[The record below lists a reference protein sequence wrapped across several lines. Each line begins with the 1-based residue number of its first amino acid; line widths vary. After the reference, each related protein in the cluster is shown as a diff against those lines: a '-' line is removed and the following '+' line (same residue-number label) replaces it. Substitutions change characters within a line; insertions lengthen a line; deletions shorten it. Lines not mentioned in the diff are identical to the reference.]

1 MTDPVPFT
9 VREPVLEP
17 DAVRLVTR
25 DGPIVRLFVVVAEL
39 VVDAETVDVHRI
51 VFVMNP
57 VLLIVFEIRIVFV
70 RGGDFD
76 VVGVA
81 DAVLD
86 PRTETVGDGAAVAV
100 LDIRGEDVVVLL
112 CIAEPET
119 RVLPVTVRDIG
130 RDFVGVEDPVLLFDF
145 VVDPVVLRD
154 LGMDTE
160 TRLEAVID
168 PDAVGVFDG
177 A

>member
-1 MTDPVPFT
+1 MF
-9 VREPVLEP
+9 EA
-17 DAVRLVTR
+17 DAVRVAAR
-25 DGPIVRLFVVVAEL
+25 DGPIVRLFVFIAEL
-39 VVDAETVDVHRI
+39 VVEAETVDVHRI
-51 VFVMNP
+51 DFVMNP

-70 RGGDFD
+70 RGGDFE

-100 LDIRGEDVVVLL
+100 LDIRGELVVVLL
-112 CIAEPET
+112 RIAEPET
-119 RVLPVTVRDIG
+119 RILPVTVRDIG
-130 RDFVGVEDPVLLFDF
+130 SVFDGVEVPVLLFVL

-160 TRLEAVID
+160 TRPEAVID
-168 PDAVGVFDG
+168 PEAVGVFDG